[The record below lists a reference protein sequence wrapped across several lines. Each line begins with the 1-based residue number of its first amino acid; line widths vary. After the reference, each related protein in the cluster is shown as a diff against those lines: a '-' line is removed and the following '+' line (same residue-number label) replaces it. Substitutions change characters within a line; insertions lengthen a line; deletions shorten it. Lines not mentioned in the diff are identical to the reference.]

1 MSAPYRSAASTGS
14 GPSASRSA
22 SVPRSAYVITK
33 YGRPSGSSPMS
44 CTRTTRSESA
54 RRRILASSSNRVRTS
69 SRCAQLSASTLTADR
84 RVEHLVAGQPDGGEP
99 ATADPP
105 HHPVAAEAVGCG
117 HRAIMAGAGYG
128 MIGT

>member
-54 RRRILASSSNRVRTS
+54 RRRILASSSNRARTS
-69 SRCAQLSASTLTADR
+69 SRCAQLSASTLTATGASSTSSWASQTVANQPLPIR
-84 RVEHLVAGQPDGGEP
+84 R
-99 ATADPP
+99 TT
-105 HHPVAAEAVGCG
+105 
-117 HRAIMAGAGYG
+117 R
-128 MIGT
+128 